1 MTVTS
6 LLFLGCAL
14 VAAVIYW
21 RLPQK
26 WRATWLLITSIAYI
40 ATWSWQFCIILLVF
54 GVFNYWLGIRVETA
68 LTRKKVWTTLGI
80 IVNLLVLFLFKYQGF
95 YLPELLGLLEKMG
108 IAPLS
113 DGLRLLVP
121 VGLSFLVVQAISYL
135 LDVANSRLKPERD
148 LVKFWVYVLYFP
160 KILSGP
166 VERARLFLP
175 RLEKPLPFNRELL
188 ERSLA
193 FILTGL
199 FRKIVLADALF
210 RMIPEGAFVNP
221 QNYAGQHLV
230 FWFLGYAF
238 ALVNDFS
245 GYTAIIRGVSL
256 WFGIELSPNFNLPY
270 LAHNFTEFWNRWHIS
285 LSTWL
290 RDYIFFPLSWS
301 LTRRFNKHAKFIAW
315 VVPPMA
321 TMLVSALWHNLSWNM
336 LVWGGLHALYMIA
349 ERLWGI
355 IKHPVP
361 ISNQTRFQRGLGISI
376 TFLLSAIAWLPFHLT
391 LPNAWE
397 YFTGMFK
404 WVMPDPNLILAYV
417 KGTTSILAWSPLN
430 LPNPMLS
437 LTLVLAIGFDFLMRR
452 EKQERDLRSF
462 SGKRLV
468 ILLAAMLILIL
479 ASLFSDSVAPFV
491 YQAF

>member
-1 MTVTS
+1 MSVTS
-6 LLFLGCAL
+6 LLFMGFAL

-26 WRATWLLITSIAYI
+26 WRAPWLMISSIAYI

-54 GVFNYWLGIRVETA
+54 GAFNYWLGIRVETA
-68 LTRKKVWTTLGI
+68 PTRKKVLTTLAI
-80 IVNLLVLFLFKYQGF
+80 FVNLFALFLFKYQGF
-95 YLPELLGLLEKMG
+95 YLPDLLGLLERMG
-108 IAPLS
+108 IASLS

-121 VGLSFLVVQAISYL
+121 VGLSFLVVQAISYQ
-135 LDVANSRLKPERD
+135 LDVANNRLKAERN
-148 LVKFWVYVLYFP
+148 LLKFWVYVVYFP

-175 RLEKPLPFNRELL
+175 RLEKPLHFSRELL
-188 ERSLA
+188 EHSLA
-193 FILTGL
+193 LILTGL

-210 RMIPEGAFVNP
+210 RMIPEGAFVTP

-230 FWFLGYAF
+230 FWLLGYAF

-301 LTRRFNKHAKFIAW
+301 LTRRFNKSGKFIAW
-315 VVPPMA
+315 VVPPIV
-321 TMLVSALWHNLSWNM
+321 TMLASALWHNLSWNM
-336 LVWGGLHALYMIA
+336 LVWGGLHALYMIV

-355 IKHPVP
+355 IKRPVP
-361 ISNQTRFQRGLGISI
+361 ISNQTRIQRITGISI
-376 TFLLSAIAWLPFHLT
+376 TFILAAIAWLPFHLP
-391 LPNAWE
+391 LPIAWE

-404 WVMPDPNLILAYV
+404 WVIPDSNLILAYL
-417 KGTTSILAWSPLN
+417 KGTTTILSWSPLD
-430 LPNPMLS
+430 LPNPV
-437 LTLVLAIGFDFLMRR
+437 LVLILAMAIGFDFLMRR
-452 EKQERDLRSF
+452 DNQERELRSF
-462 SGKRLV
+462 SGIRLV
-468 ILLAAMLILIL
+468 ILLTVILILIM
-479 ASLFSDSVAPFV
+479 ASLFTDTVAPFV